1 MRPCRSVPSLQ
12 EAASSL
18 TTPRNLI
25 EVSARLRS
33 LTEEQLASL
42 QSARISTQHHASDR
56 WVKQLISTCQPTQG
70 MSSETAIP
78 ALDHGLFMSLCI

>member
-1 MRPCRSVPSLQ
+1 MCCCLDVRPEVHAMHADVSRKKLEEGVHMRPCRSVPSLQ

-33 LTEEQLASL
+33 LHEEQLASL
-42 QSARISTQHHASDR
+42 HSARTSAQRHESDR
-56 WVKQLISTCQPTQG
+56 
-70 MSSETAIP
+70 
-78 ALDHGLFMSLCI
+78 